1 MGQAVGESIVFAVGV
16 AVSPIPIIA
25 VVLILL
31 SKRPGA
37 NSLTFAVGWILGIA
51 SVTAVVILASGAID
65 IGTDNSPSTGVSV
78 VKLGLGVPVM
88 LLGARYWR
96 KRPVAGEPAPLP
108 KWLQTIETI
117 TPANSGGFGVL
128 LSVNPKSLLL
138 IVAGGLAISGAPA
151 SPGVKVVAGTL
162 FVAVAVSTVVVPV
175 VLAYV
180 LGSRV
185 QPWLESTNSW
195 LAANNITVM
204 AVLLVVIG
212 IALIGKGISGV

>member
-1 MGQAVGESIVFAVGV
+1 
-16 AVSPIPIIA
+16 
-25 VVLILL
+25 
-31 SKRPGA
+31 
-37 NSLTFAVGWILGIA
+37 LGIA

-78 VKLGLGVPVM
+78 VKLGMGVLVM

-96 KRPVAGEPAPLP
+96 KRPAGGEPAPLP
-108 KWLQTIETI
+108 KWLQALETI
-117 TPANSGGFGVL
+117 TPAKSGGFGVL

-175 VLAYV
+175 VLAYNTCSV
-180 LGSRV
+180 PECSRGWSRRTRGS
-185 QPWLESTNSW
+185 QPTTSP
-195 LAANNITVM
+195 
-204 AVLLVVIG
+204 
-212 IALIGKGISGV
+212 

>member
-1 MGQAVGESIVFAVGV
+1 
-16 AVSPIPIIA
+16 
-25 VVLILL
+25 
-31 SKRPGA
+31 
-37 NSLTFAVGWILGIA
+37 LGIA

-78 VKLGLGVPVM
+78 VKLGLGVLVM

-96 KRPVAGEPAPLP
+96 KRPAAGEPAPLP
-108 KWLQTIETI
+108 KWLQAIEAI
-117 TPANSGGFGVL
+117 PPAKSGGFGVL

-180 LGSRV
+180 LGARV

-212 IALIGKGISGV
+212 IALIGKGISGF

>member
-1 MGQAVGESIVFAVGV
+1 
-16 AVSPIPIIA
+16 
-25 VVLILL
+25 
-31 SKRPGA
+31 
-37 NSLTFAVGWILGIA
+37 VGWILGIA

-78 VKLGLGVPVM
+78 VKLGLGVLVM

-96 KRPVAGEPAPLP
+96 KRPAAGEPAPLP
-108 KWLQTIETI
+108 KWLQAIEAI
-117 TPANSGGFGVL
+117 PPAKSGGFGVL

-180 LGSRV
+180 LGARV

-212 IALIGKGISGV
+212 IALIGKGISGF